1 MAEVAER
8 LIDCYTMYSRS
19 AKPGFALLTLFT
31 VWLTGTIELRTEI
44 ATESLLAEIR
54 SNAPADCQWSAEEI
68 NQDVEEAYGIRIDMM
83 HNYPPPTGSAAAS
96 PDAPATTVRAL
107 IPPAAGPQPAPHL
120 PDRPLRRATRG
131 SEARCT
137 LGKAVGT
144 RLRVFG
150 QADLGAEMK
159 NFARLEEH
167 IITAYRDTE
176 TMRAQRP
183 AERDTGWRTTLKDVE
198 EEKIYEFELR
208 LEVGA
213 CRRASFC
220 RPRCARAPACP
231 AHYAPSR
238 SCAAGGDLRPASARR
253 PDGWRVP
260 PLRRV
265 ADRAACGRHAS
276 RAGCARRRLLR
287 GRRLHRQ
294 DHTEVLQQMEA
305 AREQAAADVPDHL
318 ALQPAPPQDAKA
330 VYDASVPSVGPSYAG
345 HRFAPPAPLDT
356 RAGRRCVAGTCS
368 SPRRRSPR
376 SRSSSA

>member
-1 MAEVAER
+1 MAEVAEER
-8 LIDCYTMYSRS
+8 PIDCYTMYSRS

-31 VWLTGTIELRTEI
+31 VWSTGTIELQDEFAI
-44 ATESLLAEIR
+44 ATDSLLAEIR
-54 SNAPADCQWSAEEI
+54 SNAPADWSAEEI
-68 NQDVEEAYGIRIDMM
+68 NQDVEEVYGIRIDMM
-83 HNYPPPTGSAAAS
+83 RHLYPATGAAGAADAS
-96 PDAPATTVRAL
+96 GGGDAPATTVRAL

-159 NFARLEEH
+159 NFARLEER
-167 IITAYRDTE
+167 IQTAYRDAE

-220 RPRCARAPACP
+220 RPRCARVPCAL
-231 AHYAPSR
+231 R
-238 SCAAGGDLRPASARR
+238 SQPFVRS
-253 PDGWRVP
+253 WR
-260 PLRRV
+260 
-265 ADRAACGRHAS
+265 
-276 RAGCARRRLLR
+276 
-287 GRRLHRQ
+287 
-294 DHTEVLQQMEA
+294 
-305 AREQAAADVPDHL
+305 
-318 ALQPAPPQDAKA
+318 
-330 VYDASVPSVGPSYAG
+330 
-345 HRFAPPAPLDT
+345 
-356 RAGRRCVAGTCS
+356 
-368 SPRRRSPR
+368 
-376 SRSSSA
+376 